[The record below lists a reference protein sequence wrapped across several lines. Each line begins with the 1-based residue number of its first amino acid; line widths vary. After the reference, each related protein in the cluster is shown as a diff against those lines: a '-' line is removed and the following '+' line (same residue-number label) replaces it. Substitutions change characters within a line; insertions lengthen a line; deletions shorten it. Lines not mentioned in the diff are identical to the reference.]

1 MQEDEHVIEV
11 LNNVKK
17 ALQQE
22 DAALLSALSNQ
33 TIHAA
38 SMVQDAGS
46 ITLAVLV
53 YSLSKII
60 YHDSQYK
67 IRHWARLVQKFNSY
81 IDLCIAALQSQNIE
95 AYERH
100 LLNARKVLTTT
111 AVNLKPYIADV
122 LRKASI
128 NKASKM
134 YEHGISM
141 GQTSALLGIS
151 QWELSEYTG
160 QKSIADNPYN
170 ETLDIKKRARM
181 ALEFFS

>member
-1 MQEDEHVIEV
+1 MGEDEHVIDV
-11 LNNVKK
+11 LTSVKK
-17 ALQQE
+17 ALQEE
-22 DAALLSALSNQ
+22 DAALLSTLSNQ
-33 TIHAA
+33 TIHTA

-60 YHDSQYK
+60 AHDSQYK
-67 IRHWARLVQKFNSY
+67 IRHWSKLVQKFNSF
-81 IDLCIAALQSQNIE
+81 IDLCILALKQKNPQ
-95 AYERH
+95 AYEKH
-100 LLNARKVLTTT
+100 LLAARKVLTTT
-111 AVNLKPYIADV
+111 ALNLKPYIADV

-141 GQTSALLGIS
+141 GQTSSLLGIS

-160 QKSIADNPYN
+160 QKMIVDNPYN
-170 ETLDIKKRARM
+170 ETLDIKKRAAM